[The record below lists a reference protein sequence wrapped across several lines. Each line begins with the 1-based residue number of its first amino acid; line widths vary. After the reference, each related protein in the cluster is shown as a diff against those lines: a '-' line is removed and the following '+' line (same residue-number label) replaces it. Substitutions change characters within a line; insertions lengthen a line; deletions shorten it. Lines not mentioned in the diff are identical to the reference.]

1 MYISFFKN
9 DNSVCVGYSSQ
20 KQQGSSWAPASEET
34 RCPKMHLRWKFADHK
49 KSKHLNINPTSLDL
63 LSQGDTGGHNFNAN

>member
-9 DNSVCVGYSSQ
+9 DNSVCVGYSSK
-20 KQQGSSWAPASEET
+20 KQQGSSWAPASKET

-49 KSKHLNINPTSLDL
+49 KS
-63 LSQGDTGGHNFNAN
+63 